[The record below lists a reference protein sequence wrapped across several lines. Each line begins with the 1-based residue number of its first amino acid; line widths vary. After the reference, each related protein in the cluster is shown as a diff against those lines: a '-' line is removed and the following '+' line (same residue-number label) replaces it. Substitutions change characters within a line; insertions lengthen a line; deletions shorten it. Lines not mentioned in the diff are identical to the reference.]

1 VGDRST
7 VRLVERLYAEL
18 ARGEPLVEALRAAKL
33 ASLRE
38 GAPQGEW
45 AAFSAVGDP
54 LVVVPLRVPTSR
66 KGWWA
71 GAGGL
76 VIILIA
82 AAAARRRRW
91 SAAG

>member
-1 VGDRST
+1 VDG
-7 VRLVERLYAEL
+7 LYAAL
-18 ARGEPLVEALRAAKL
+18 ARGKPVVEALRAAKL
-33 ASLRE
+33 ASLRR
-38 GAPQGEW
+38 GAPPAEW